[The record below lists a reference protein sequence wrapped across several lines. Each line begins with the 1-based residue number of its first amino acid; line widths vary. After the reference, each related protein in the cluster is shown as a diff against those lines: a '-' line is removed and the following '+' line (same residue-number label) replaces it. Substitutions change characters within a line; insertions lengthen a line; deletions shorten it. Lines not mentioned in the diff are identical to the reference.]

1 MPKKGTTTKYK
12 RRAGVNIGSLKKEGF
27 AFDPPIPTDQFGGDV
42 KALRQFKVEYKP
54 DGTGRAKQWKG
65 IHKNLETGKL
75 YLADGERYREL
86 TDTEYEY
93 ITKEI
98 GESKQLGDVE
108 KRIGKPFRERAKE
121 EEVIEPVEF
130 KVEPAKQ
137 QKKRGRPK
145 QTQPKN
151 SVSDYA
157 IAESIAYMELTNMM
171 PHEQTEELEVSEVK
185 VRGIILY
192 EDDDGRLYEPAEET
206 HWVATRSMFRY
217 FANQEPKELLHI
229 RDSEFFENRFY
240 NSDPDSDDE
249 IGSII
254 DEVLEGT
261 EKKSL
266 TGGGAAAAATAEED
280 AGSTEE
286 EDDDQSRPMTIED
299 VGEDDD
305 IIKMGKQIALRF
317 IPQIDVSPP
326 DSNPIF
332 TEYPDGKPVL
342 GNEEAGEYYPTA
354 ADEDWVYRQQ
364 GTEEEKALYY
374 TNKDDDIIYRE
385 DEETGE
391 EDEIVGIRAMR
402 GHRRVLIFSPEQ
414 VGLDYPLLYDWEDKD
429 SLGNAYEYEI
439 PEDDLGMLVESR
451 YEEGFDF
458 YEDSKQ
464 QAMDA
469 VRTRNKSIEELK
481 QDLRYMNVEPYRAFH
496 LSVLKEK
503 TEMREQVI
511 NEIAEEILGS
521 EIEESLKS
529 KILEDLKSSISKKE
543 TTDMGGGKGIV
554 QQPKKMK
561 IKKKKMSEA
570 QLAALAAARERRLAK
585 IAADKAANKK

>member
-12 RRAGVNIGSLKKEGF
+12 RRAGVNIGTLKKEGF
-27 AFDPPIPTDQFGGDV
+27 AFDPPIPADQFGGDV
-42 KALRQFKVEYKP
+42 KALRQFKIEYKP

-121 EEVIEPVEF
+121 EEVIEPVEV
-130 KVEPAKQ
+130 KVEPA
-137 QKKRGRPK
+137 KKRGRPK

-157 IAESIAYMELTNMM
+157 IAEAIAYMELTNMM
-171 PHEQTEELEVSEVK
+171 PNEETEELEVSEVK

-192 EDDDGRLYEPAEET
+192 EDDDGRLYEPTDET

-217 FANQEPKELLHI
+217 FANEEPKELLHI
-229 RDSEFFENRFY
+229 RDKEFFDNRFY
-240 NSDPDSDDE
+240 ESDPDSDDE

-254 DEVLEGT
+254 DAALEGT
-261 EKKSL
+261 EKKSF
-266 TGGGAAAAATAEED
+266 TGGAAAAATVAEEEDSD

-286 EDDDQSRPMTIED
+286 EDDQKRPMTIED
-299 VGEDDD
+299 VAEDDN
-305 IIKMGKQIALRF
+305 IIKMGKQIALRY
-317 IPQIDVSPP
+317 IPQIDAEAPN
-326 DSNPIF
+326 DNPIF
-332 TEYPDGKPVL
+332 TEYPNGKPVI
-342 GNEEAGEYYPTA
+342 GNEDVGDYSPTA
-354 ADEDWVYRQQ
+354 ADEDWVYRQE

-374 TNKDDDIIYRE
+374 TNKEDDIIYRE

-414 VGLDYPLLYDWEDKD
+414 VGLDYPLLYDWEDKEN
-429 SLGNAYEYEI
+429 LGNAYEYEI
-439 PEDDLGMLVESR
+439 PEDDLGLLIFSR
-451 YEEGFDF
+451 YDEEFDYF
-458 YEDSKQ
+458 RDSKF

-469 VRTRNKSIEELK
+469 VRTRNKSIKELEE
-481 QDLRYMNVEPYRAFH
+481 DLRFMNQEPYRAFH

-503 TEMREQVI
+503 IEMREQII
-511 NEIAEEILGS
+511 NEIAEEILGG
-521 EIEESLKS
+521 EIEESLKT

>member
-27 AFDPPIPTDQFGGDV
+27 AFDPPIPADQFGGDV

-121 EEVIEPVEF
+121 EEVIEPVEV
-130 KVEPAKQ
+130 KVEKP
-137 QKKRGRPK
+137 KKRGRPK
-145 QTQPKN
+145 ETQPKN

-157 IAESIAYMELTNMM
+157 IAEAIAYMELSNMM
-171 PHEQTEELEVSEVK
+171 PNEETEELEVSEVK

-192 EDDDGRLYEPAEET
+192 EDDDGRLYEPTDES

-229 RDSEFFENRFY
+229 RDKAFFDNRY
-240 NSDPDSDDE
+240 YESDPDSDDE

-254 DEVLEGT
+254 DAALEGT
-261 EKKSL
+261 EKKSF
-266 TGGGAAAAATAEED
+266 TGGGAAAATVAEED
-280 AGSTEE
+280 TESEE
-286 EDDDQSRPMTIED
+286 EDDQKRPMTIED
-299 VGEDDD
+299 VAEDDN
-305 IIKMGKQIALRF
+305 IIKMGKQIALRY
-317 IPQIDVSPP
+317 IPQIDVADP
-326 DSNPIF
+326 DDNPIF
-332 TEYPDGKPVL
+332 TEYPNGKPVI
-342 GNEEAGEYYPTA
+342 GNEDATEYYPTA
-354 ADEDWVYRQQ
+354 ADEDWVYRQE

-374 TNKDDDIIYRE
+374 TNKEDDIIYRE

-451 YEEGFDF
+451 YEEGFDYF
-458 YEDSKQ
+458 RDSKF

-469 VRTRNKSIEELK
+469 VRTRNKSIKELEE
-481 QDLRYMNVEPYRAFH
+481 DLRFMNVEPYRAFH

-503 TEMREQVI
+503 IEMREQLI
-511 NEIAEEILGS
+511 NEIAEEILGG
-521 EIEESLKS
+521 EIEESLKT
-529 KILEDLKSSISKKE
+529 KILEDLKSNISKKE

>member
-27 AFDPPIPTDQFGGDV
+27 AFDPPIPADQFGGDV

-121 EEVIEPVEF
+121 EEVIEPVEV
-130 KVEPAKQ
+130 KVEKP
-137 QKKRGRPK
+137 KKRGRPK
-145 QTQPKN
+145 ETQPKN

-157 IAESIAYMELTNMM
+157 IAEAVAYMELSNMM
-171 PHEQTEELEVSEVK
+171 PNEETEELEVSEVK

-192 EDDDGRLYEPAEET
+192 EDDDGRLYEPTDES

-229 RDSEFFENRFY
+229 RDKAFFDNRY
-240 NSDPDSDDE
+240 YESDPDSDDE

-254 DEVLEGT
+254 DAALEGT
-261 EKKSL
+261 EKKSF
-266 TGGGAAAAATAEED
+266 TGGGAAAATVAEED
-280 AGSTEE
+280 TESEE
-286 EDDDQSRPMTIED
+286 EDDQKRPMTIED
-299 VGEDDD
+299 VAEDDN
-305 IIKMGKQIALRF
+305 IIKMGKQIALRY
-317 IPQIDVSPP
+317 IPQIDVADP
-326 DSNPIF
+326 DDNPIF
-332 TEYPDGKPVL
+332 TEYPNGKPVI
-342 GNEEAGEYYPTA
+342 GNEDATEYYPTA
-354 ADEDWVYRQQ
+354 ADEDWVYRQE

-374 TNKDDDIIYRE
+374 TNKEDDIIYRE

-451 YEEGFDF
+451 YEEGFDYF
-458 YEDSKQ
+458 RDSKF

-469 VRTRNKSIEELK
+469 VRTRNKSIKELEE
-481 QDLRYMNVEPYRAFH
+481 DLRFMNVEPYRAFH

-503 TEMREQVI
+503 IEMREQLI
-511 NEIAEEILGS
+511 NEIAEEILGG
-521 EIEESLKS
+521 EIEESLKT
-529 KILEDLKSSISKKE
+529 KILEDLKSNISKKE